1 MIMKNLFYSRC
12 NNNFTIILR
21 KQIIAISVFCY
32 LLITFNLYSNSK
44 TTIYVNKTNKI
55 LRIVKDNE
63 TLLTIPISLGFQPI
77 GQKKVEGDGKTP
89 EGTYT
94 IDYRISE
101 WDYYKAL
108 HISYPNE
115 AQLETAKKLKKNPG
129 GGILIH
135 GMKFYWNWFGHLHTY
150 LNWTN
155 GCIAVNNEE
164 MDILFKLVPNGSKII
179 IDP

>member
-1 MIMKNLFYSRC
+1 M
-12 NNNFTIILR
+12 ILR
-21 KQIIAISVFCY
+21 KKLISITILSYF
-32 LLITFNLYSNSK
+32 LITFNLFSNSK
-44 TTIYVNKTNKI
+44 PIIYVNKTEKI
-55 LRIVKDNE
+55 LKVVKDNE
-63 TLLTIPISLGFQPI
+63 TLLKIPISLGFQPV
-77 GQKKVEGDGKTP
+77 GQKTEEGDGKTP
-89 EGTYT
+89 EGIYT
-94 IDYRISE
+94 IDYRIPE

-115 AQLETAKKLKKNPG
+115 DQLEAAKNLKKNPG

-150 LNWTN
+150 LNWTH

-164 MDILFKLVPNGSKII
+164 MDILFNIVPNGSKII